1 MAADSCEVIG
11 YDKNQNEIPVIVEY
25 ETEYLTPEPDVG
37 NFGGYIVHI
46 NSAIFVDNSNDKEI
60 MYDYSFEEEEMW
72 AENIAKEF
80 NY

>member
-1 MAADSCEVIG
+1 MATDSCEVIG

-25 ETEYLTPEPDVG
+25 ETEYLEAEPDVG

-46 NSAIFVDNSNDKEI
+46 NSAICDAEGTL
-60 MYDYSFEEEEMW
+60 YDYSFEEEEMW
-72 AENIAKEF
+72 SENIAKEL